1 MMFVCLF
8 FQSLHLPWP
17 GNSGDFIS
25 NIPTWSGSVFC
36 WGGKIVETF
45 IIWYKSYKER
55 AKHIRVKKIADKNF

>member
-36 WGGKIVETF
+36 WGGKDSRNFHHLVQ
-45 IIWYKSYKER
+45 II
-55 AKHIRVKKIADKNF
+55 